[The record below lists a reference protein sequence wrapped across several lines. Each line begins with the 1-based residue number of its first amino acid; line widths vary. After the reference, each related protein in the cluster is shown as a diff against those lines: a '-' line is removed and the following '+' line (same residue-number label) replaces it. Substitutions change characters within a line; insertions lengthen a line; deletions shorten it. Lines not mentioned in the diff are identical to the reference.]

1 MGLIRKLVPHE
12 RQARI
17 DQIPKSEIEHHQTA
31 EGKKFLQEN
40 GYTLE
45 TWNSMVTQQRYE
57 GEVYITIKQLR
68 ALQKDDLINYIEQVL
83 EHGLLKPTAI
93 EEEDWELHWSEKML
107 FKNLKV
113 SQLKELPQKY
123 QSLLGFKEGKRTT
136 KKERKEIKKQEET
149 WWDRFDGSVPLTWF
163 FTACYLALP
172 LLLLGVCTG
181 LIEPDTYKCSDDNLT
196 DVQERACSI
205 AWEEAY
211 RKKWGKSPYGR

>member
-1 MGLIRKLVPHE
+1 MGRIRNLLPHE
-12 RQARI
+12 LQARI
-17 DQIPKSEIEHHQTA
+17 DQIPKSDIEGHKTA

-45 TWNSMVTQQRYE
+45 SWNRMVTQLGYA
-57 GEVYITIKQLR
+57 GELSITIKELR

-83 EHGLLKPTAI
+83 EHGLLKPTSI

-149 WWDRFDGSVPLTWF
+149 WWDRFDGDLWF
-163 FTACYLALP
+163 GRICIGIFV
-172 LLLLGVCTG
+172 LLLLSLCMGPAPEG
-181 LIEPDTYKCSDDNLT
+181 FKCSDSNLT
-196 DVQERACSI
+196 SSQQRVCDKNFED
-205 AWEEAY
+205 AY
-211 RKKWGKSPYGR
+211 EKKWGRKPW

>member
-107 FKNLKV
+107 FKNLPYIN
-113 SQLKELPQKY
+113 LTLA
-123 QSLLGFKEGKRTT
+123 
-136 KKERKEIKKQEET
+136 I
-149 WWDRFDGSVPLTWF
+149 SVLF
-163 FTACYLALP
+163 FVISGVQYWVTFYMIAV
-172 LLLLGVCTG
+172 LGVP
-181 LIEPDTYKCSDDNLT
+181 EK
-196 DVQERACSI
+196 
-205 AWEEAY
+205 
-211 RKKWGKSPYGR
+211 